1 MAKTDEEGIPDSNKP
16 RDSVVMPPIAKEIDI
31 EALLGA
37 IQEGFDPEQD
47 LNDRHI
53 LHEVTGLS
61 LVDFANLDPDIQRE

>member
-1 MAKTDEEGIPDSNKP
+1 
-16 RDSVVMPPIAKEIDI
+16 MPPTAKEIDI

-47 LNDRHI
+47 LNDRNI